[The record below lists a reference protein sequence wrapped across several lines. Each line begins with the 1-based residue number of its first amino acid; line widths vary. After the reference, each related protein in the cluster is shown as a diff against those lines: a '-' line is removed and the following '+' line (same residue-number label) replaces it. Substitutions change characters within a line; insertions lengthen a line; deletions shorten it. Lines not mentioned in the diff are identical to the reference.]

1 MILATA
7 AFLLAADVLLN
18 PSDVPMT
25 VTVELRVVT
34 NPVAPGKEIVVEGTV
49 TNPTDAPVSGCIA
62 SQRLFRLE
70 GSAETVRVPLTDRE
84 RGRCRSRG
92 SFSLEPGKRW
102 HWEETIPALEGIGD
116 GPGKVVASLGVYQ
129 WRRRIDDKRKSDVRW
144 EIVREAPFNAPAP

>member
-18 PSDVPMT
+18 PADVPMT

-34 NPVAPGKEIVVEGTV
+34 NPVVPGKEIVVEGTV
-49 TNPTDAPVSGCIA
+49 SNPTDAPVSGCIA

-84 RGRCRSRG
+84 RGRCRSEG
-92 SFSLEPGKRW
+92 NFSLEPGKHW
-102 HWEETIPALEGIGD
+102 HWQETLPPLEGIGD
-116 GPGKVVASLGVYQ
+116 GPGKVVASLAVYQ
-129 WRRRIDDKRKSDVRW
+129 WRRRIDEGKKTDVRW
-144 EIVREAPFNAPAP
+144 EIVREAPFNAPAR